1 MAHPLLLRIALLLG
15 VPLLAAAVLL
25 LLPFNA
31 LLLRIA
37 LLTAHAL
44 LGVALLTAV
53 VLLLLT
59 LHALLLGVPLLP
71 HALAAVAVLLLLL
84 LLLGILLPL
93 PVLLAGDRLL
103 TAVPGVTRMPRL
115 GALGAVAP
123 TQIGH

>member
-15 VPLLAAAVLL
+15 VPLLAAAVL

-84 LLLGILLPL
+84 LGILLPL